1 MYIIVSQYCSYL
13 KSSLEFVSEIYQD
26 VRNPNTGTALW
37 GRHEFYVENGGLDFI
52 NKIYKTFLKYANYR
66 HIFFS

>member
-52 NKIYKTFLKYANYR
+52 NKI
-66 HIFFS
+66 